1 MAEGTFTDGGI
12 EWQPEY
18 RGDDIRDEGFCPKC
32 GAPLS
37 DLLDDG
43 RGFCETHEWV
53 FAEWTRPKEVD
64 E

>member
-1 MAEGTFTDGGI
+1 MDGEFVDDGI

-18 RGDDIRDEGFCPKC
+18 RSDDIRDEGNCPKC

-37 DLLDDG
+37 NLLLDG

-53 FAEWTRPKEVD
+53 FAEWTAPRE
-64 E
+64 ESE